1 MAELKIGTVVRLK
14 NGKTCQVK
22 KELGRGGQGI
32 VYLVDCGGK
41 EYALKW
47 YKAPSIIQS
56 SSFYENLNKNV
67 RSGAP
72 APNFVWPL
80 AITEKQHDSYGYM
93 MALRPKGYEDMSQFI
108 LAHAKF
114 SSPLAQIN
122 ACLQISTAFQR
133 LHIMGLSYQDMNDG
147 NFFISPNTGDV
158 LICDNDNVAPDGS
171 RMGILGKAGYMAP
184 EIVEGESMPNK
195 YTDYYSLAVCLFII
209 LYMNRPFEGKHYLS
223 CPCDNDPEMA
233 KKLFGHSSVFIMDP
247 TNSTNRPVKGI
258 HNNVIKRWT
267 MYPALLNNAFCK
279 TFGREAIQEPT
290 MRLMDKQW
298 HNILL
303 QIRSDFTSC
312 PLCGKPTFI
321 DPMNPHKTC
330 IYCQKPMSPYAY
342 LKVSRFTIPLV
353 EKQIIYD
360 CLVTSQT
367 DYKKIAGEVVL
378 KNDEAG
384 IINQSAYPWTVTL
397 LDGKVRIVNPGMG
410 MPIRKGLKVKFGN
423 QGETGELT

>member
-1 MAELKIGTVVRLK
+1 
-14 NGKTCQVK
+14 
-22 KELGRGGQGI
+22 
-32 VYLVDCGGK
+32 
-41 EYALKW
+41 
-47 YKAPSIIQS
+47 
-56 SSFYENLNKNV
+56 
-67 RSGAP
+67 
-72 APNFVWPL
+72 
-80 AITEKQHDSYGYM
+80 
-93 MALRPKGYEDMSQFI
+93 
-108 LAHAKF
+108 
-114 SSPLAQIN
+114 
-122 ACLQISTAFQR
+122 
-133 LHIMGLSYQDMNDG
+133 
-147 NFFISPNTGDV
+147 
-158 LICDNDNVAPDGS
+158 
-171 RMGILGKAGYMAP
+171 
-184 EIVEGESMPNK
+184 
-195 YTDYYSLAVCLFII
+195 
-209 LYMNRPFEGKHYLS
+209 
-223 CPCDNDPEMA
+223 
-233 KKLFGHSSVFIMDP
+233 
-247 TNSTNRPVKGI
+247 
-258 HNNVIKRWT
+258 
-267 MYPALLNNAFCK
+267 
-279 TFGREAIQEPT
+279 
-290 MRLMDKQW
+290 MDKQW